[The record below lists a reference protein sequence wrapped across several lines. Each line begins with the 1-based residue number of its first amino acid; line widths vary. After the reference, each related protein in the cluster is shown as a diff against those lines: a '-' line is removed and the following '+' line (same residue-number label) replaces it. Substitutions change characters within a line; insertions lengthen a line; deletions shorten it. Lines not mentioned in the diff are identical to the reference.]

1 MNNDII
7 DLLDLKDSD
16 VEIKSVTLHGNVKEI
31 TLEKKNTAHYC
42 PICGFKMHSLGI
54 YTRKVNHPILQD
66 GFTIR
71 LLVRQRRWRCS
82 NPACRNINTDRF
94 AFLEKRKRSTNITEL
109 LIVQAFKDY
118 NLSAA
123 QIAARFNVS
132 DTYAIYTFQRYVD
145 MKRRQLTSAICI
157 DEVYLDISKVCN
169 YALVIQDFATGEP
182 IDMVI
187 NRRKEITEPYFASIP
202 RTERAKVKFL
212 VTDMYRPYLEY
223 VNTYFPN
230 AISVIDSF
238 HVIKLITGKL
248 QSYIRDLLRKLNEK
262 DLERIEKLEQELGHR
277 ISLVHSREYYIVK
290 NYQWLILKNRSEIRY
305 SVKTHFDCKF
315 NCLMS
320 VYDYEHELFKI
331 DPKLAALRDLKEL
344 YISFN
349 NKFAGKHREAR
360 KGLDEII
367 IQYRN
372 SGFRMF
378 EEIADALEKY
388 KDPIINSFIMV
399 ERVCGGATAPK
410 RLSNGPMESLNR
422 IPKDM
427 KRHARGYSNFEHI
440 RNRFLFA
447 MRKNAPI
454 LAVPKLRKEV
464 CFKTGKI
471 RGPYRKTAVKGP
483 KHTKLR

>member
-7 DLLDLKDSD
+7 ELLDLKDSD
-16 VEIKSVTLHGNVKEI
+16 VEIKLIAQHGNVKEI
-31 TLEKKNTAHYC
+31 TLEKKITAHYC
-42 PICGFKMHSLGI
+42 PLCDFKMHSLGI
-54 YTRKVNHPILQD
+54 YTRTVNHPILQD
-66 GFTIR
+66 GYTIK

-82 NPACRNINTDRF
+82 NPTCRNIITDRF
-94 AFLEKRKRSTNITEL
+94 AFLEKRKRSTNITDL

-202 RTERAKVKFL
+202 RAERAKVKFL

-230 AISVIDSF
+230 AISVVDSF

-248 QSYIRDLLRKLNEK
+248 QEYIRALIRKLNEK
-262 DLERIEKLEQELGHR
+262 DEQRRENLEQELGHR
-277 ISLVHSREYYIVK
+277 ITLVHSKEYYIVK

-305 SVKTHFDCKF
+305 SVKSHFDHKF
-315 NCLMS
+315 NCFMS

-331 DPKLAALRDLKEL
+331 DPKLATLRDLKEL

-349 NKFAGKHREAR
+349 NKYAGKHREAR

-367 IQYRN
+367 TQYRN

-399 ERVCGGATAPK
+399 ERVCDGVTAPK

-454 LAVPKLRKEV
+454 LAVPKSKKEV
-464 CFKTGKI
+464 CFKTGKA
-471 RGPYRKTAVKGP
+471 RGPYRKIAVRGP
-483 KHTKLR
+483 KLR

>member
-7 DLLDLKDSD
+7 ELLDLKDSD

-94 AFLEKRKRSTNITEL
+94 AFLEKRKRSTNITDL